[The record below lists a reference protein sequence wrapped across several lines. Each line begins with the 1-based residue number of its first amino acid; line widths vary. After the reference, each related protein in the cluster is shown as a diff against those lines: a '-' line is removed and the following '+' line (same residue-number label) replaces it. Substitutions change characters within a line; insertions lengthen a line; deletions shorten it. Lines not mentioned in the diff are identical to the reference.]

1 MITPSRPAQAA
12 PSRADKAAPSRAD
25 KAAPPRGPRITAIRT
40 FLMQAGPLGVSGWAA
55 DVRNSITSGTRNWLF
70 VKVETEDGITGIG
83 EGSGWPRVV
92 EAAVQ
97 DMAHVVIG
105 QDAFAIERLWQR
117 MHVAIMGHGMS
128 GVVGQGAINAI
139 DMALWDI
146 KGKAL
151 GVPVWQLLGG
161 KVRDSVRAYTH
172 ASTPDQ
178 ARAALAMGF
187 GALKTGGVKNP
198 VEKATLIRE
207 AVGDAIDLM
216 IDLHGPPWLTAP
228 DAIGIC
234 KALAP
239 LGPLFV
245 EEPLAPEDMD
255 GYRRLRDQTDVPL
268 AAGERHGGLHGIAPL
283 LRHGLVDVV
292 QPDAGRAGGITGL
305 RKIAALAEASFAT
318 MAPHAGSLG
327 PVAEFAAIHV
337 LASIP
342 NALIHERMEPDWEG
356 RARTIATTLPLRD
369 GYVLVPDAPGLGV
382 EIDEDFVAAH
392 PSIRNVGL
400 PSGGWPAGTED
411 ATLYAQPRHP
421 RAAAL
426 KR

>member
-1 MITPSRPAQAA
+1 MSSPIT
-12 PSRADKAAPSRAD
+12 
-25 KAAPPRGPRITAIRT
+25 RGPRITAIRT
-40 FLMQAGPLGVSGWAA
+40 YLMQAGPLGVSGWAA

-92 EAAVQ
+92 QTAVE
-97 DMAHVVIG
+97 DLAHVLVG

-128 GVVGQGAINAI
+128 GVVGQGAIGAI

-161 KVRDSVRAYTH
+161 QLRDRVRAYTH

-178 ARAALAMGF
+178 ARAAVALGF
-187 GALKTGGVKNP
+187 RALKTGGVKNP
-198 VEKATLIRE
+198 VEKAWAIRE
-207 AVGDAIDLM
+207 AVGAEIDLM
-216 IDLHGPPWLTAP
+216 VDLHGPPWLTAP
-228 DAIGIC
+228 DAIAISQ
-234 KALAP
+234 ALAP
-239 LGPLFV
+239 LSPLFV

-255 GYRRLRDQTDVPL
+255 GYRRLRDATDVPL

-283 LRHGLVDVV
+283 LRHGLIDVV
-292 QPDAGRAGGITGL
+292 QPDAGRAGGLTGL
-305 RKIAALAEASFAT
+305 RKIAALAEAGFAT
-318 MAPHAGSLG
+318 VAPHAGSLG
-327 PVAEFAAIHV
+327 PVAEFAAIH
-337 LASIP
+337 LMASIP

-356 RARTIATTLPLRD
+356 RARCITHSLVLQD
-369 GYVLVPDAPGLGV
+369 GDVLVPDRPGLGV
-382 EIDEDFVAAH
+382 EIDEAFIAAH
-392 PSIRNVGL
+392 PSVRNVGL
-400 PSGGWPAGTED
+400 PGGGWPEGTEG

-421 RAAAL
+421 RAPAFP

>member
-1 MITPSRPAQAA
+1 VSAA
-12 PSRADKAAPSRAD
+12 G
-25 KAAPPRGPRITAIRT
+25 RGPRITAIRT
-40 FLMQAGPLGVSGWAA
+40 LLMQAGPLGVSGWAA

-70 VKVETEDGITGIG
+70 VQVETEDGITGIG

-92 EAAVQ
+92 ETAVQ
-97 DMAHVVIG
+97 DMAHMLIG

-117 MHVAIMGHGMS
+117 MHVGIMGHGMS
-128 GVVGQGAINAI
+128 GVVGQGAIGAI

-161 KVRDSVRAYTH
+161 KVRDRVRCYSH

-178 ARAALAMGF
+178 ARAALAKGYT
-187 GALKTGGVKNP
+187 ALKTGGVKNP
-198 VEKATLIRE
+198 VEKASAIR
-207 AVGDAIDLM
+207 AVIGDDIDLM

-228 DAIGIC
+228 DAIAMC
-234 KALAP
+234 NALAP

-245 EEPLAPEDMD
+245 EEPVAPEDID
-255 GYRRLRDQTDVPL
+255 GYRRLRGATSVPL

-283 LRHGLVDVV
+283 LRHGLIDVA
-292 QPDAGRAGGITGL
+292 QPDPGRCAGITGL
-305 RKIAALAEASFAT
+305 RKIAALAEAGFAT
-318 MAPHAGSLG
+318 LAPHAGSLG

-342 NALIHERMEPDWEG
+342 NALIHEKMDPDWEG
-356 RARTIATTLPLRD
+356 RNRTITTQLVLQD
-369 GYVLVPDAPGLGV
+369 GHVLVPDAPGLGV
-382 EIDEDFVAAH
+382 EIDEAFIAAH
-392 PSIRNVGL
+392 PSTRNVGL

-421 RAAAL
+421 RAPAL
-426 KR
+426 RG